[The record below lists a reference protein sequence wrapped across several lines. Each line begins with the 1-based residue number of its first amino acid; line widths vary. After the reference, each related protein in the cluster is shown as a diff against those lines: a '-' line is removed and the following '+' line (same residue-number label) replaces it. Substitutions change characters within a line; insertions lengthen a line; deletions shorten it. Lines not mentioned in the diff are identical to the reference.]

1 MIKQQQQQKQQSIM
15 DETKEHLKQ
24 LIDFF
29 GGSFMASRLSSSDVD
44 QQYSDSSSISYGNG
58 GADQQQIESSQ
69 TLTIKTQASTSILR
83 QDINLIIKT
92 LELWFVIL

>member
-1 MIKQQQQQKQQSIM
+1 M

-29 GGSFMASRLSSSDVD
+29 TGLYLSRQIFDTDLF
-44 QQYSDSSSISYGNG
+44 DSNVAGG
-58 GADQQQIESSQ
+58 GATRSGSLGDSDPSPVQ
-69 TLTIKTQASTSILR
+69 TMYPILR

-92 LELWFVIL
+92 LELWYVLIVI